1 MLDKFYLVEEE
12 ELIELIANYYE
23 VMMLEKDGAYGSPWY
38 GESRRDIL
46 KERFPEAT
54 EKDLKDM
61 DFYDCARADLENYV
75 VAKES

>member
-12 ELIELIANYYE
+12 ELIDLIATYYKM
-23 VMMLEKDGAYGSPWY
+23 MMLERDGVDNWTWY
-38 GESRRDIL
+38 GEGRKDII

-54 EKDLKDM
+54 EEDLKDM

-75 VAKES
+75 LAKES